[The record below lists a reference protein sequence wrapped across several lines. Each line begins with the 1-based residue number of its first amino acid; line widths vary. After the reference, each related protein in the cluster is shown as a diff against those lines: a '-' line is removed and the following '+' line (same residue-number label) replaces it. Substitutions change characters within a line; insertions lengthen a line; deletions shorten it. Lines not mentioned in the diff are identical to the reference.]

1 MSKPLTEDNL
11 HHHRLLLASLDD
23 MRKVAVHLF
32 TQLAEDL
39 DAMHASQA
47 SGPDQV
53 SQRKPLRQTGTTTPL
68 ET

>member
-11 HHHRLLLASLDD
+11 HRHRLLLASLDD
-23 MRKVAVHLF
+23 MRKVAAHLF

-39 DAMHASQA
+39 DASQA

-53 SQRKPLRQTGTTTPL
+53 SQRKPLRQTSPTTPL